1 MSKKKGRGWFS
12 AQTLFDEMNQVSL
25 KELKGFEETYEKEK
39 GSAEAAVANGPA
51 KEAFADTSKKK
62 PTNNDQEMTGTSS
75 KPQKGKKQGQRS
87 GQAPAPSP
95 SAQAELEERLEPE
108 GSLKHSTQSWSSE
121 TGMPHPSSSSKGK
134 KKRKSTKKCNETVNA
149 PLHGYQE
156 KRSFEAFTA
165 EANGEQLELAPVSPA
180 DMSFEQTHQELALAR
195 TRITELEKRL
205 HAETLHRS
213 QSDIQ
218 QVKEK
223 AIFERL
229 DWAREKQWY
238 ESKAQEQKQLLLQK
252 EEVITNLANQL
263 AEKEAEL
270 DEQARGTQEEEAA
283 ALRKTVNE
291 LQKENQELQKEN
303 QQFQAEMRDI
313 LLFAR
318 KKADR
323 TLEEAQVEAERMIYN
338 AEMRLNIAHRTAK
351 EILDEVS
358 DTKENMNTLFDYL
371 YEQVYSLADKQVF
384 EKYQE

>member
-62 PTNNDQEMTGTSS
+62 PTNNDQEMTSTSS

-108 GSLKHSTQSWSSE
+108 GSPKHSTQSWSSE

-134 KKRKSTKKCNETVNA
+134 KKRKSTKKRNETVNA
-149 PLHGYQE
+149 PLPSYQE

-165 EANGEQLELAPVSPA
+165 EANGEQLELAPISPA

-263 AEKEAEL
+263 AEKEAQLE
-270 DEQARGTQEEEAA
+270 EQARGVQEEEAA
-283 ALRKTVNE
+283 ALRKAVNE

-303 QQFQAEMRDI
+303 QQFQAEMREI

-323 TLEEAQVEAERMIYN
+323 TLEEARVEAERMIYN

>member
-25 KELKGFEETYEKEK
+25 KELKGFEETYEKDN
-39 GSAEAAVANGPA
+39 GSAEVAVASGPA
-51 KEAFADTSKKK
+51 KETIADTSKKK
-62 PTNNDQEMTGTSS
+62 ATSNDQGLTDTSS

-87 GQAPAPSP
+87 GQALAPSP
-95 SAQAELEERLEPE
+95 SAQAGLEERSAPE
-108 GSLKHSTQSWSSE
+108 ESPKHSAQSWSSE
-121 TGMPHPSSSSKGK
+121 TGMPHPTSSKGK
-134 KKRKSTKKCNETVNA
+134 KKRKSTKKRNDTVNA
-149 PLHGYQE
+149 PLQGYQE
-156 KRSFEAFTA
+156 KRSFEEFSA
-165 EANGEQLELAPVSPA
+165 EANKEQLELAPDLPA

-205 HAETLHRS
+205 HAEALHRS

-263 AEKEAEL
+263 AEKEAQLE
-270 DEQARGTQEEEAA
+270 EQARGVQEEEAA

-303 QQFQAEMRDI
+303 QQFQAEMREI

>member
-1 MSKKKGRGWFS
+1 
-12 AQTLFDEMNQVSL
+12 
-25 KELKGFEETYEKEK
+25 
-39 GSAEAAVANGPA
+39 
-51 KEAFADTSKKK
+51 
-62 PTNNDQEMTGTSS
+62 
-75 KPQKGKKQGQRS
+75 
-87 GQAPAPSP
+87 
-95 SAQAELEERLEPE
+95 
-108 GSLKHSTQSWSSE
+108 
-121 TGMPHPSSSSKGK
+121 MPHPTSSKGK
-134 KKRKSTKKCNETVNA
+134 KKRKSTKKRNDTVNA

-156 KRSFEAFTA
+156 KRSFEEFSA
-165 EANGEQLELAPVSPA
+165 EANKEQLELAPDLPA
-180 DMSFEQTHQELALAR
+180 DMCFEQTHQELALAR

-205 HAETLHRS
+205 HAEALHRS

-263 AEKEAEL
+263 AEKEAQLE
-270 DEQARGTQEEEAA
+270 EQARGVQEEEAA

>member
-25 KELKGFEETYEKEK
+25 KELKGFEETYEKEN
-39 GSAEAAVANGPA
+39 GSAEAAVVSGPA
-51 KEAFADTSKKK
+51 KETIADTSKKK
-62 PTNNDQEMTGTSS
+62 ATSNDQGITDTSS
-75 KPQKGKKQGQRS
+75 KPQKDKKQGQRS
-87 GQAPAPSP
+87 GQALAPSA
-95 SAQAELEERLEPE
+95 SAQAGLEERSAPE
-108 GSLKHSTQSWSSE
+108 ESPKHSAQSWSSE
-121 TGMPHPSSSSKGK
+121 TGMPHPTSSKGK
-134 KKRKSTKKCNETVNA
+134 KKRKSTKKRNDTVNA

-156 KRSFEAFTA
+156 KRSFEEFST
-165 EANGEQLELAPVSPA
+165 EANKEQLELAPGLPA

-205 HAETLHRS
+205 HAEALHRS

-263 AEKEAEL
+263 AEKEAQLE
-270 DEQARGTQEEEAA
+270 EQARGVQEEEAA

-323 TLEEAQVEAERMIYN
+323 TLEEAQVEAELMIYN

>member
-25 KELKGFEETYEKEK
+25 KELKGFEETYEKENRT
-39 GSAEAAVANGPA
+39 AETAVANGPA
-51 KEAFADTSKKK
+51 KEAFADTAKKK
-62 PTNNDQEMTGTSS
+62 ATSNDQEMTGTSS

-95 SAQAELEERLEPE
+95 SVQAELEERLEPE
-108 GSLKHSTQSWSSE
+108 GSPKHSMQPWSSE
-121 TGMPHPSSSSKGK
+121 TGMPHPVSSKGK
-134 KKRKSTKKCNETVNA
+134 RKRKSTKKRNETVNA
-149 PLHGYQE
+149 PLPSYQE

-165 EANGEQLELAPVSPA
+165 EANEEQMELAPVSPA
-180 DMSFEQTHQELALAR
+180 DMSFEQTHQELVLAR

-238 ESKAQEQKQLLLQK
+238 ESKAQEQKQSRLQK

-263 AEKEAEL
+263 AEKEAQLE
-270 DEQARGTQEEEAA
+270 EQDRGPQEEEAA
-283 ALRKTVNE
+283 ALRKAVNE
-291 LQKENQELQKEN
+291 LQKKTKSYKKKISSFKRRCE
-303 QQFQAEMRDI
+303 RSCC
-313 LLFAR
+313 LLER
-318 KKADR
+318 KQTGHLKKR
-323 TLEEAQVEAERMIYN
+323 
-338 AEMRLNIAHRTAK
+338 RL
-351 EILDEVS
+351 
-358 DTKENMNTLFDYL
+358 
-371 YEQVYSLADKQVF
+371 KQNG
-384 EKYQE
+384 

>member
-25 KELKGFEETYEKEK
+25 KELKGFEETYEKEN
-39 GSAEAAVANGPA
+39 GSAEAAVASGPA
-51 KEAFADTSKKK
+51 KETIADTSKKK
-62 PTNNDQEMTGTSS
+62 ATSNDQGLTDTSS

-87 GQAPAPSP
+87 GQALAPSP
-95 SAQAELEERLEPE
+95 SAQAGLEERSAPE
-108 GSLKHSTQSWSSE
+108 ESPKHSAQSWSSE
-121 TGMPHPSSSSKGK
+121 TGMPHPTSSKGK
-134 KKRKSTKKCNETVNA
+134 KKRKSTKKRNDTVNV

-156 KRSFEAFTA
+156 KRSFEEFST
-165 EANGEQLELAPVSPA
+165 EANKEQLELAPDLPA

-205 HAETLHRS
+205 HAEALHRS

-263 AEKEAEL
+263 AEKEAQLE
-270 DEQARGTQEEEAA
+270 EQARGVQEEEAA

>member
-25 KELKGFEETYEKEK
+25 KELKGFEETYEKDN
-39 GSAEAAVANGPA
+39 GSAEAAVVSGPA
-51 KEAFADTSKKK
+51 KETIADTSKKK
-62 PTNNDQEMTGTSS
+62 ATSNDQGLTDTSS

-87 GQAPAPSP
+87 GQALAPSP
-95 SAQAELEERLEPE
+95 SAQAGLEERSGPK
-108 GSLKHSTQSWSSE
+108 GSSKHSAQSWSSE
-121 TGMPHPSSSSKGK
+121 TGMPHPTSSKGK
-134 KKRKSTKKCNETVNA
+134 KKRKSTKKRNDTVNA

-156 KRSFEAFTA
+156 KRSFEEFSA
-165 EANGEQLELAPVSPA
+165 EANKEQLELAPDLPA
-180 DMSFEQTHQELALAR
+180 DMCFEQTHQELALAR

-205 HAETLHRS
+205 HAEALHRS

-263 AEKEAEL
+263 AEKEAQLE
-270 DEQARGTQEEEAA
+270 EQARGVQEEEAA

>member
-134 KKRKSTKKCNETVNA
+134 KKRKSTKKRNETVNA

-156 KRSFEAFTA
+156 KRSFEEFSA
-165 EANGEQLELAPVSPA
+165 EANKEQLELAPVSPA